1 MKWREPWRQSIQ
13 QQGMSPD
20 FWRRMLRSFLIW
32 YGIFAALLIVYALA
46 GRVSLQDL
54 AGRLAE
60 ASVFA
65 AAMSVVLYL
74 VWYLSPRKVDSG
86 PRGIVVTKA
95 DEMLLI
101 PWEAI
106 ASFQISRTAL
116 PGALLLEL
124 HSGEEYALSLA
135 PGVRPAEI
143 TKELEEM
150 TRAQA

>member
-1 MKWREPWRQSIQ
+1 FVRRNTIMALDAERLAAEAGSLLFTHSSRRRFAARLNSGVRPAMKWREPWRQSIQ
-13 QQGMSPD
+13 QQGMPPD
-20 FWRRMLRSFLIW
+20 LWRRILRSFLIW

-101 PWEAI
+101 P
-106 ASFQISRTAL
+106 
-116 PGALLLEL
+116 
-124 HSGEEYALSLA
+124 
-135 PGVRPAEI
+135 
-143 TKELEEM
+143 
-150 TRAQA
+150 